1 MRTASIL
8 QIVIALAGCATPR
21 EVVHAA
27 HSSQA
32 WDGRDVAELIALIG
46 PEDSVIINREKEVKS
61 FNWFR
66 FGACRLTAF
75 TGTDNKIIRVETDGT
90 VDGCSAYIEKLQRG

>member
-8 QIVIALAGCATPR
+8 LNVIALAGCATPS
-21 EVVHAA
+21 EVVHAT
-27 HSSQA
+27 HSSEA
-32 WDGRDVAELIALIG
+32 WDGRDVADLVALIG
-46 PEDSVIINREKEVKS
+46 PEDSVIINKELKS

-75 TGTDNKIIRVETDGT
+75 TGADNKIIRVETDGT